1 MTFGKLI
8 RVLWIFTLAAALGD
22 ARSLGQNTSPSDLS
36 SSKFISTRG
45 TDFIQYG
52 RRYAYMGA
60 NFWYGANLGAD
71 DASGDRARLIR
82 ELDRM
87 HQLGITNLRIMAGSE
102 GPNTEPQRMLPVMQP
117 GPGQYHEAVLHGLD
131 FLLVEMAKRS
141 MHAVLCLSNYWQ
153 WSGGFAQY
161 VSWSLGTPIPYPP
174 PAVGGDWDRYR
185 RYAEQFYTNP
195 NARQAYANHLQR
207 VVTRTNSIT
216 GAPYSEDPTIMAW
229 ELANEPDISGNTQP
243 LVDWIRA
250 SAHLIKSLDRHHLV
264 ISGSEG
270 TSAEEV
276 DRLADID
283 YGTTHIWAQ
292 NAGWYDPKHPEET
305 YKPARDRALGNLEGS
320 RRLLASIGKPLVLA
334 EFGLARD
341 GERYAAG
348 TPTTRRDDYYATLFD
363 QVLRSIRRS
372 DGLAGVNFWAWAGE
386 GRPVTPG
393 GWWSKGQP
401 LIGDPPHEPQGWY
414 SVYDSDQP
422 LLQLIAAYSQL
433 IRNATR

>member
-1 MTFGKLI
+1 MTYCKLI
-8 RVLWIFTLAAALGD
+8 AFVWISTLTTITGAPRA
-22 ARSLGQNTSPSDLS
+22 LGQNTAPNDAP
-36 SSKFISTRG
+36 SSKFIRTRG
-45 TDFIQYG
+45 TDFILNG
-52 RRYAYMGA
+52 RRHAYMGA
-60 NFWYGANLGAD
+60 NFWYGANLGAEG
-71 DASGDRARLIR
+71 ASGDQLRLIR

-102 GPNTEPQRMLPVMQP
+102 GPDTEPQRMLPAMQP
-117 GPGQYHEAVLHGLD
+117 SPGQYHEAVMHGLD
-131 FLLVEMAKRS
+131 FLLAQMAKRS

-161 VSWSLGTPIPYPP
+161 VSWALGTPIPYPP
-174 PAVGGDWDRYR
+174 PAPGGDWDRYR

-195 NARQAYANHLQR
+195 SARRAYANHLHT

-216 GAPYSEDPTIMAW
+216 GARYSEDPTIMAW

-270 TSAEEV
+270 ASAEEV
-276 DRLADID
+276 NRLADID

-292 NAGWYDPKHPEET
+292 NAGWYDPKHPDET
-305 YKPARDRALGNLEGS
+305 YIPARDRALANLDGS

-341 GERYAAG
+341 DERYAAG
-348 TPTTRRDDYYATLFD
+348 TPATRREDYYATLFE
-363 QVLRSIRRS
+363 QVLRSIRRG

-393 GWWSKGQP
+393 GWWSNGQP
-401 LIGDPPHEPQGWY
+401 FIGDPPHEPQGWY

-422 LLQLIAAYSQL
+422 LLNLIATYSRL
-433 IRNATR
+433 IRQSL